1 MSKTKGATMK
11 AFLIAGMLLTA
22 GLVQAGTP
30 VEKPPVVS
38 LPAVSSAERSKPNIL
53 MIISDDQGYGDFG
66 FMGNKVL
73 RTPQLDKLAAGA
85 AVFHNYTTG
94 VACSPG
100 RAMLYTGRNNLST
113 GVWGV
118 GTRFGLRRDETL
130 MPMFFRENG
139 YSTFYLGKGDSV
151 APHRMSPHHSGWQ
164 ESIFVG
170 GYQHYDGRLYHTPL
184 APLYSIKP
192 VDVKGWTSEF
202 MTERGIQFIK
212 EKKGTPWLLTMA
224 YIIPHTPWKPVD
236 ERYAPYY
243 RKKGCSENIAACFS
257 HIEQMDTCV
266 GQLLDT
272 LKETGQDENTIVI
285 FVSDNGQTGMCNKKV
300 KSVKG
305 HIDHPDW
312 AIRNV
317 AGLRGSKSTV
327 WENGTRVP
335 LIVRMPGTIPAGM
348 RSQFVTV
355 EDVLPT
361 LLDVAGISP
370 DSVPHKPMSG
380 VSVRSALLDEKANL
394 EHPEVFRITSW
405 GEHSLTSI
413 SPKYIPDR
421 TAMKLEDYQAVLR
434 GPKFK
439 MMMFPG
445 GKVELYDIV
454 NDKTE
459 SKDIS
464 KKYPEVTARML
475 VECRRQF
482 RALIDDGAFRFSTIY
497 IGDPQAKRSGGTY
510 SDSAQRIQSH
520 TGDIRIYPQLN
531 GFAKEGDSVTY
542 TIDSA
547 AAGTYAIQFDGTFAG
562 AVPLRVEVAGKT
574 LPQQE
579 LKGNK
584 LSFGSFKLPK
594 GKFPLKLIAGKP
606 QGKAKKVSITEILF
620 TKK

>member
-1 MSKTKGATMK
+1 MKINKRFKLLSCLLVGAFFLTIK
-11 AFLIAGMLLTA
+11 AYSA
-22 GLVQAGTP
+22 
-30 VEKPPVVS
+30 EKPNV
-38 LPAVSSAERSKPNIL
+38 LL
-53 MIISDDQGYGDFG
+53 IISDDQGYGDFG

-85 AVFHNYTTG
+85 AVFRNYTTG

-100 RAMLYTGRNNLST
+100 RAMLFTGRNNLST

-118 GTRFGLRRDETL
+118 GARFGLRRDETL
-130 MPMFFRENG
+130 MPMYFRENG
-139 YSTFYLGKGDSV
+139 YSTFYLGKGDCV

-170 GYQHYDGRLYHTPL
+170 GYQHYDGRLYLTPL

-202 MTERGIQFIK
+202 MTERGIQFMK
-212 EKKGTPWLLTMA
+212 EKKGTPWLLSMA

-243 RKKGCSENIAACFS
+243 RKKGCSENIAGCFS

-272 LKETGQDENTIVI
+272 LKETGQDKNTIVV
-285 FVSDNGQTGMCNKKV
+285 FVSDNGQTGP
-300 KSVKG
+300 SVKKPG
-305 HIDHPDW
+305 AVDGWIDHPDW
-312 AIRNV
+312 TIRNV
-317 AGLRGSKSTV
+317 AGLRGNKSTA

-335 LIVRMPGTIPAGM
+335 LLVRMPGTIPKGM
-348 RSQFVTV
+348 RKQFVTA

-361 LLDVAGISP
+361 LLDFAGISP
-370 DSVPHKPMSG
+370 DSVAHKPLSG
-380 VSVRSALLDEKANL
+380 VSIRPALLDKKAKN

-405 GEHSLTSI
+405 GEHSLTEKHPSM
-413 SPKYIPDR
+413 YIPDP
-421 TAMKLEDYQAVLR
+421 TAMKLEDYQSTLR
-434 GPKFK
+434 GAKFK
-439 MMMFPG
+439 MMMYPG

-454 NDKTE
+454 KDKTE

-464 KKYPEVTARML
+464 KKHPEVTALML

-482 RALIDDGAFRFSTIY
+482 RALIEDGAFRFSTIY
-497 IGDPQAKRSGGTY
+497 IGDPTAKNRGGRTFF
-510 SDSAQRIQSH
+510 DSAQRIQSH
-520 TGDIRIYPQLN
+520 TGNIRIYPALN

-547 AAGTYAIQFDGTFAG
+547 AAGTYAIHFDGTFAG
-562 AVPLRVEVAGKT
+562 AAPLRVEVAGQT
-574 LPQQE
+574 LPQQNM
-579 LKGNK
+579 KGNK
-584 LSFGSFKLPK
+584 LMFGSVTLPK

-606 QGKAKKVSITEILF
+606 QGKAKKAVIKNIYL
-620 TKK
+620 TKN

>member
-1 MSKTKGATMK
+1 MKIKKGFNLFSCLLVGASFLTTM
-11 AFLIAGMLLTA
+11 AYG
-22 GLVQAGTP
+22 
-30 VEKPPVVS
+30 
-38 LPAVSSAERSKPNIL
+38 AEKPNIL
-53 MIISDDQGYGDFG
+53 LIISDDQGYGDFG
-66 FMGNKVL
+66 FMGNTVL
-73 RTPQLDKLAAGA
+73 RTPQLDKLAASSA
-85 AVFHNYTTG
+85 IFENYSTG

-100 RAMLYTGRNNLST
+100 RAMIFTGRNHLST

-118 GTRFGLRRDETL
+118 GARFGLRRDETL
-130 MPMFFRENG
+130 LPMFFRENG
-139 YSTFYLGKGDSV
+139 YSTFYLGKGDCV

-164 ESIFVG
+164 ESLFVG

-202 MTERGIQFIK
+202 MTERGIQFMK
-212 EKKGTPWLLTMA
+212 EKKGTPWLLSMA

-236 ERYAPYY
+236 ERHAPYY
-243 RKKGCSENIAACFS
+243 RDKGCSENIAACFS

-266 GQLLDT
+266 GQLLDA

-285 FVSDNGQTGMCNKKV
+285 FVSDNGQTGMSNKKV

-317 AGLRGSKSTV
+317 GGLRGAKSTA

-335 LIVRMPGTIPAGM
+335 LIVRMPGTIPVGK
-348 RSQFVTV
+348 RKQFVTA

-370 DSVPHKPMSG
+370 DSVAHKPLSG
-380 VSVRSALLDEKANL
+380 VSVRSALLDETATP

-405 GEHSLTSI
+405 GEHSLTS
-413 SPKYIPDR
+413 SNPMYIPDP

-439 MMMFPG
+439 MMMYPG
-445 GKVELYDIV
+445 GKVELYDVV
-454 NDKTE
+454 NDQTE
-459 SKDIS
+459 SQDIS
-464 KKYPEVTARML
+464 KEHPEVTARML

-497 IGDPQAKRSGGTY
+497 IGDPHAKNRGGRTFF
-510 SDSAQRIQSH
+510 DSAQRIQSH
-520 TGDIRIYPQLN
+520 TGDIRIYPKLN

-542 TIDSA
+542 IIDSA
-547 AAGTYAIQFDGTFAG
+547 VVGTYAIQFDGTFAG
-562 AVPLRVEVAGKT
+562 AAPLRVEVAGKT
-574 LPQQE
+574 LPQRE

-584 LSFGSFKLPK
+584 LSFGSVELPK

-606 QGKAKKVSITEILF
+606 QGKAKKVSISEISF
-620 TKK
+620 TKNER

>member
-1 MSKTKGATMK
+1 MK
-11 AFLIAGMLLTA
+11 KRILIFAALMC
-22 GLVQAGTP
+22 
-30 VEKPPVVS
+30 S
-38 LPAVSSAERSKPNIL
+38 LAAVAERPVRQAQDRPNVL
-53 MIISDDQGYGDFG
+53 LIISDDQGYGDFG
-66 FMGNKVL
+66 FMGNTIL
-73 RTPQLDKLAAGA
+73 RTPQLDKLAGSA
-85 AVFHNYTTG
+85 AIFENYTTG

-100 RAMLYTGRNNLST
+100 RAMLFTGRNHLST

-118 GTRFGLRRDETL
+118 GARFGLRRDETL
-130 MPMFFRENG
+130 MPMYFRESG

-164 ESIFVG
+164 ESLFVG

-202 MTERGIQFIK
+202 MTERGIQFMK
-212 EKKGTPWLLTMA
+212 EKKGTPWLLSMA

-243 RKKGCSENIAACFS
+243 RDQGCSESIAGCFS

-266 GQLLDT
+266 GQLLDA

-285 FVSDNGQTGMCNKKV
+285 FVSDNGQTGP
-300 KSVKG
+300 SVKKPG
-305 HIDHPDW
+305 AVEGWIDHPDW

-317 AGLRGSKSTV
+317 AGLRGNKSTA

-335 LIVRMPGTIPAGM
+335 LLVSMPGTIPVGQ
-348 RSQFVTV
+348 RTQFITA
-355 EDVLPT
+355 EDLLPT

-370 DSVPHKPMSG
+370 DSVAHKPISG
-380 VSVRSALLDEKANL
+380 ISLRSALLDEKATP

-405 GEHSLTSI
+405 GEHSLTESHP
-413 SPKYIPDR
+413 SMYIPDP
-421 TAMKLEDYQAVLR
+421 TAMKLEDYQSALR

-439 MMMFPG
+439 MMMYPG
-445 GKVELYDIV
+445 GKVELYDVV

-464 KKYPEVTARML
+464 QKHPEVTARML

-497 IGDPQAKRSGGTY
+497 IGDPTAKNRGGRTFF
-510 SDSAQRIQSH
+510 DSAQRIQSH
-520 TGDIRIYPQLN
+520 TGDIRIYPKLN

-547 AAGTYAIQFDGTFAG
+547 AAGNYAIHFTGTFAG
-562 AVPLRVEVAGKT
+562 AAPLRVEVAGKN

-584 LSFGSFKLPK
+584 LLFGSVELPK
-594 GKFPLKLIAGKP
+594 GEFPLTLITGKP
-606 QGKAKKVSITEILF
+606 EGKAKRITIDEIFL
-620 TKK
+620 TRK